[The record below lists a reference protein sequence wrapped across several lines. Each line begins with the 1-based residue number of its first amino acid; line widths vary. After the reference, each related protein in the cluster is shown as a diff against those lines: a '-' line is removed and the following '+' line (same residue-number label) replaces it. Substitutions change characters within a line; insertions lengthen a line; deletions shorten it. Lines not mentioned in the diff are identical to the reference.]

1 MLHLNMLYRN
11 RQNFTL
17 NRQFQKEMSSTREII
32 GNKMKMVTK

>member
-17 NRQFQKEMSSTREII
+17 NRQFQEEMSSTMEII

>member
-1 MLHLNMLYRN
+1 MLHLNMVYSN

-17 NRQFQKEMSSTREII
+17 NRQFQEEMSSTREIF

>member
-17 NRQFQKEMSSTREII
+17 NRQFQEEMSSTREII
-32 GNKMKMVTK
+32 GNKMKMVTQ

>member
-17 NRQFQKEMSSTREII
+17 NRQFQEEMSRTREII